1 MGVFCPDLRTAPGP
15 GDRSGTAPL
24 PRPQNRGPAVG
35 ARNTV
40 KHGAVCWEPVRTKR
54 PLPGETPSPGA
65 MTPLRMHRWVF
76 ACKLRRDFL
85 PYDEPVPH
93 ASCLIPRR
101 SSK

>member
-65 MTPLRMHRWVF
+65 SPGEGVSPGRGRLVLTALRAV
-76 ACKLRRDFL
+76 
-85 PYDEPVPH
+85 
-93 ASCLIPRR
+93 R
-101 SSK
+101 SQVR